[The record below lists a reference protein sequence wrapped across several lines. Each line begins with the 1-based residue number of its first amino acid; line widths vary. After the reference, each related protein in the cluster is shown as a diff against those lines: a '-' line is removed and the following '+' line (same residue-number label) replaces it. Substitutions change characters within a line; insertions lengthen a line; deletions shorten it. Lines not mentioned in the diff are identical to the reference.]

1 MFCKMSGG
9 TAISVA
15 VFGTQGM
22 RYEADL
28 ACAPPAVG
36 TQGKV

>member
-1 MFCKMSGG
+1 LCKMSGG

-15 VFGTQGM
+15 VFGTPGM
-22 RYEADL
+22 QQQADL
-28 ACAPPAVG
+28 GCAPLAVG

>member
-15 VFGTQGM
+15 VCGTPGM
-22 RYEADL
+22 QYEADL
-28 ACAPPAVG
+28 GCAPLAVG
-36 TQGKV
+36 TQGKA